1 MRAACLFVE
10 KAAWQGADAR
20 WSKTKAGFIL
30 PLWESCLTSL
40 HPWFSICKT
49 KITNLPPI
57 AILRIKWDNE
67 CNVPSKVPS
76 TQQGTLRPDTV
87 IESVGQGQV

>member
-1 MRAACLFVE
+1 MRVACLFVE

-20 WSKTKAGFIL
+20 WSRTKAGLIL

-40 HPWFSICKT
+40 HPWFSICKM
-49 KITNLPPI
+49 KITNLPQI
-57 AILRIKWDNE
+57 AILRTKWDDE

-76 TQQGTLRPDTV
+76 TQHGSTHSEQTL
-87 IESVGQGQV
+87 